1 MPFLKEYSCVRQ
13 KITRKVWP
21 FAYLFIILRLLY
33 EYLSMQKIT
42 KKDRL
47 AALRLIVTSN
57 ELSSQD
63 EVIRALARQ
72 GIVAAQATLS
82 RDMKQLKI
90 VKTANAE
97 GRYVYAIPDETA
109 YRRVHR
115 PHTQIDILPAPGF
128 KSIQF
133 SGNMA
138 VIRTRPGFASS
149 IASNID
155 SANMRDILG
164 TIAGDDTIFMVIRE
178 GAMNVDVVD
187 QLSAVIPDMVL

>member
-1 MPFLKEYSCVRQ
+1 MR
-13 KITRKVWP
+13 
-21 FAYLFIILRLLY
+21 
-33 EYLSMQKIT
+33 KIT

-47 AALRLIVTSN
+47 AALRLIVTSS
-57 ELSSQD
+57 ELGSQD

-90 VKTANAE
+90 VKTANAD
-97 GRYVYAIPDETA
+97 GQYVYAITEETA
-109 YRRVHR
+109 YRRVHK
-115 PHTQIDILPAPGF
+115 PHAPVDILPAPGF

-155 SANMRDILG
+155 SSNLKDVLG
-164 TIAGDDTIFMVIRE
+164 TIAGDDTIFLVIRE
-178 GAMNVDVVD
+178 GAINVDVVD
-187 QLSAVIPDMVL
+187 QLSSVIPDMVL